1 MTIPDCPGMV
11 GTTSVD
17 AFPGFLS
24 GRRTGRAPRCRMCVH
39 PSCRKN
45 SIICVCVCHL
55 CFCLCICVSATLLPL
70 CKRSPTRLRLIAL
83 FWNVRESVEDNDHV
97 DLLDHNAFDYVGM
110 PLIMDPILWE
120 HARALELSASPIKR
134 SHADK
139 SFVPKTILLVVCITD
154 TSQGISVEI
163 SRSVPNQR
171 WQCVP
176 FHNFGSVQNRSDC
189 VHGNSKM
196 TLLPAKISSHQLG
209 TS

>member
-1 MTIPDCPGMV
+1 MPFQDSCLV
-11 GTTSVD
+11 GELVELRDVVCTYIRPAEKT
-17 AFPGFLS
+17 
-24 GRRTGRAPRCRMCVH
+24 
-39 PSCRKN
+39 
-45 SIICVCVCHL
+45 SIICVCHL
-55 CFCLCICVSATLLPL
+55 CFCLCICVSATLLAL

-97 DLLDHNAFDYVGM
+97 DLLDHNAFDYVPM

-139 SFVPKTILLVVCITD
+139 SFVPKTILLVVCISD

-176 FHNFGSVQNRSDC
+176 LHNFGNVQNRSDC

-196 TLLPAKISSHQLG
+196 PLLPEKILSHQLG

>member
-1 MTIPDCPGMV
+1 MPFQDSCLVRELVELRDVVCTYIRPAEKQV
-11 GTTSVD
+11 V
-17 AFPGFLS
+17 
-24 GRRTGRAPRCRMCVH
+24 CR
-39 PSCRKN
+39 
-45 SIICVCVCHL
+45 CVCHL
-55 CFCLCICVSATLLPL
+55 CFCLCICVSATLLAL

-97 DLLDHNAFDYVGM
+97 DLMDQNALNMGH
-110 PLIMDPILWE
+110 ILWG
-120 HARALELSASPIKR
+120 HARAIELSASPIKR

-139 SFVPKTILLVVCITD
+139 SFVPKTILLVVCISD

-163 SRSVPNQR
+163 SRSVPIQR

-176 FHNFGSVQNRSDC
+176 LHNFGSVQNRSDC

-196 TLLPAKISSHQLG
+196 PLLPEKILSHQLG